1 MFHQGLSD
9 LGYAQAVAKER
20 LVSELLYQ
28 LLGVQVR
35 GCRGRR
41 QGWRPDQPGRQH
53 WIAASARRR
62 ATTASMSSWRTP

>member
-41 QGWRPDQPGRQH
+41 QVWRPDQPGH

-62 ATTASMSSWRTP
+62 ATTASMSSWRPP